1 MAAICL
7 PGYAQSCN
15 EFVSD
20 LRRRVREREGLMIMD
35 ANPVAMLHS
44 DPEVSCGVRELQHV
58 FAKLPSWQQEG
69 VLRVGVEGEEYG
81 EPAIALG
88 ILIGTVRSRLA
99 RARETL
105 RTATDHHSPSQK
117 TRKRLQAAA

>member
-1 MAAICL
+1 
-7 PGYAQSCN
+7 
-15 EFVSD
+15 
-20 LRRRVREREGLMIMD
+20 MIMD

-88 ILIGTVRSRLA
+88 ILIGTVCSRLA

-105 RTATDHHSPSQK
+105 HTATDHHSPSQK